1 MFPDEIDRLFQ
12 ILETLELIIES
23 KILFRGKVGKF
34 GSCQHQ
40 KTINNVKTNT
50 TNYKRNTQNNIQI
63 IEKIINHPKYKNQ
76 HNSKL
81 ININK

>member
-50 TNYKRNTQNNIQI
+50 TKHICFIRY
-63 IEKIINHPKYKNQ
+63 
-76 HNSKL
+76 SLKL
-81 ININK
+81 HSFGHYFLKFDVITVQVSVK

>member
-40 KTINNVKTNT
+40 KTINIVKTNT
-50 TNYKRNTQNNIQI
+50 TNYNK
-63 IEKIINHPKYKNQ
+63 KHPKQ
-76 HNSKL
+76 HPNNRKYHKSP
-81 ININK
+81 

>member
-23 KILFRGKVGKF
+23 KILFRGKF

-50 TNYKRNTQNNIQI
+50 TKHS
-63 IEKIINHPKYKNQ
+63 KKHPKQ
-76 HNSKL
+76 HPNNRKDH
-81 ININK
+81 KPP